1 MASLFCADSIKAS
14 CNYAARSFNDDIG
27 AWDTSG
33 VTSLASMFYYASAFD
48 QDLGWCLDDG
58 VSLSSAFS
66 SSGCESTSCG
76 VMQVT
81 DVADC
86 PTPNPT
92 PGPTLRPTPA
102 PTPPPTFRPALIP
115 TPMPTLRPTPAPS
128 TRPPTPGVL
137 TAAADGLLE
146 GSLTC
151 AGISLADAE
160 ANANVFAA
168 AIASVYGVHP
178 DRVTVTFS
186 SGRRR
191 LQSDD
196 FVDVHYIIYYESV
209 GDAADAEKKI
219 RLVENDFDRT
229 LYDAA
234 VDEGGTAVFGNLTVE
249 AFPMPVA
256 RTPAPTFA
264 PTTPPGGSAGGGGGG
279 EDSGVT
285 IIIIVVVVVA
295 IAFAGV
301 GSCVCVVLASL
312 QKDKGT
318 KVAPTEAG
326 TAGAAALTATE
337 AAHEAALGRHQ
348 DVTQVVASGMS
359 LVNTLLT
366 AGSLVPFV
374 GDIAEVANEFF
385 GSASEFADKADD
397 VVTAARRVVEV
408 LELVTL
414 MNKNAESLVE
424 GKEIVEARM
433 RQLLELL
440 RSFHAAVR
448 AFGERG
454 WFKRMW
460 TIREHVDSLAELD
473 RDIKLQ
479 LEMFRDASRLATD
492 NVYLERTYR
501 IEQAIERLV
510 AERVQTT
517 GESKATAVEALSKD
531 AAAVETV
538 GAHIPDKEFAAEL
551 REFHIELRADVKELL
566 RRESSL
572 KIRLSRSQQS
582 MRQRLDHITEL
593 LEETT
598 LRSPSATLTPVRQA
612 VAYVDAAA
620 PPPGSTLPADEG
632 IHVAEAP
639 VPAPLV
645 EAPAPALDAAA
656 AAPAPAPAEKD

>member
-1 MASLFCADSIKAS
+1 MDAMTLAIYDGSFLATLQASDPSFSAVAVDVGATQAAIEAAS
-14 CNYAARSFNDDIG
+14 HTFVVLTPGPSAAPTPRTTVSDASESSFEPPTN
-27 AWDTSG
+27 S
-33 VTSLASMFYYASAFD
+33 
-48 QDLGWCLDDG
+48 
-58 VSLSSAFS
+58 S
-66 SSGCESTSCG
+66 SSGSGSG
-76 VMQVT
+76 
-81 DVADC
+81 
-86 PTPNPT
+86 
-92 PGPTLRPTPA
+92 
-102 PTPPPTFRPALIP
+102 PALASTHIILIAVGAAVLFMMIISAA
-115 TPMPTLRPTPAPS
+115 TVWRREHARRKLR
-128 TRPPTPGVL
+128 RQ
-137 TAAADGLLE
+137 AD
-146 GSLTC
+146 
-151 AGISLADAE
+151 E
-160 ANANVFAA
+160 A
-168 AIASVYGVHP
+168 I
-178 DRVTVTFS
+178 
-186 SGRRR
+186 
-191 LQSDD
+191 
-196 FVDVHYIIYYESV
+196 DVEL
-209 GDAADAEKKI
+209 GATDAALE
-219 RLVENDFDRT
+219 
-229 LYDAA
+229 
-234 VDEGGTAVFGNLTVE
+234 
-249 AFPMPVA
+249 
-256 RTPAPTFA
+256 
-264 PTTPPGGSAGGGGGG
+264 
-279 EDSGVT
+279 
-285 IIIIVVVVVA
+285 
-295 IAFAGV
+295 
-301 GSCVCVVLASL
+301 
-312 QKDKGT
+312 
-318 KVAPTEAG
+318 
-326 TAGAAALTATE
+326 
-337 AAHEAALGRHQ
+337 RHQ
-348 DVTQVVASGMS
+348 DVAQVVASGMS

>member
-1 MASLFCADSIKAS
+1 M
-14 CNYAARSFNDDIG
+14 
-27 AWDTSG
+27 
-33 VTSLASMFYYASAFD
+33 
-48 QDLGWCLDDG
+48 
-58 VSLSSAFS
+58 
-66 SSGCESTSCG
+66 
-76 VMQVT
+76 
-81 DVADC
+81 
-86 PTPNPT
+86 
-92 PGPTLRPTPA
+92 
-102 PTPPPTFRPALIP
+102 
-115 TPMPTLRPTPAPS
+115 
-128 TRPPTPGVL
+128 
-137 TAAADGLLE
+137 
-146 GSLTC
+146 
-151 AGISLADAE
+151 
-160 ANANVFAA
+160 
-168 AIASVYGVHP
+168 
-178 DRVTVTFS
+178 
-186 SGRRR
+186 
-191 LQSDD
+191 
-196 FVDVHYIIYYESV
+196 
-209 GDAADAEKKI
+209 
-219 RLVENDFDRT
+219 
-229 LYDAA
+229 
-234 VDEGGTAVFGNLTVE
+234 
-249 AFPMPVA
+249 
-256 RTPAPTFA
+256 
-264 PTTPPGGSAGGGGGG
+264 
-279 EDSGVT
+279 
-285 IIIIVVVVVA
+285 IIIIVVVIVIIV
-295 IAFAGV
+295 FAGV
-301 GSCVCVVLASL
+301 GACIGFMRASP
-312 QKDKGT
+312 KDNGT
-318 KVAPTEAG
+318 KVAPAEAG
-326 TAGAAALTATE
+326 AAAALTATE
-337 AAHEAALGRHQ
+337 AANEAALEQHQ
-348 DVTQVVASGMS
+348 DVAQVVATGMG
-359 LVNTLLT
+359 LVNSLLT

-374 GDIAEVANEFF
+374 GNIAEVANEFF

-440 RSFHAAVR
+440 RQFHAAVR

-460 TIREHVDSLAELD
+460 RIRSHDDSLTELD

-510 AERVQTT
+510 AERCEST

-598 LRSPSATLTPVRQA
+598 LRSPSATLTPVRDA
-612 VAYVDAAA
+612 VANVDAEA
-620 PPPGSTLPADEG
+620 PPPGSTLSADR

-656 AAPAPAPAEKD
+656 AAPAPAPAEKDEIYLTQSSITFEGPIQLVG